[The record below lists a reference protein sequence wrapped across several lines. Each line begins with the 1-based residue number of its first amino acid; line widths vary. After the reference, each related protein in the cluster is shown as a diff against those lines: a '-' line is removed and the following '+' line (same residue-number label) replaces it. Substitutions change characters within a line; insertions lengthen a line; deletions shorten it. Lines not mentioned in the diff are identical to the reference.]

1 MPNHANAKAV
11 RRTHTKLRRLRRD
24 VRFHHEYV
32 TARIQGL
39 VHQLDAVR
47 NQYAHA
53 VQRIRELESHN
64 NLG

>member
-11 RRTHTKLRRLRRD
+11 RCTHVKLRRLQRD
-24 VRFHHEYV
+24 VRFYQEYV

-47 NQYAHA
+47 DQYAHA
-53 VQRIRELESHN
+53 VKRIRELESQN
-64 NLG
+64 NLR